1 MYVESLLMPK
11 YMISVMICYVSHS
24 PLRDGSFVLLSC
36 NKALAFDTVFGDG
49 GGRHKTES
57 T

>member
-11 YMISVMICYVSHS
+11 YVISIVVCLVSHIS
-24 PLRDGSFVLLSC
+24 LGNGSSVLLSC